1 MSVHLRSFILPVAL
15 SMGVAVAAPAL
26 AKKHPHPP
34 VLIPAP
40 PAGKGQVVFFRPA
53 NRVMGRFIGLPVRD
67 GDVGIGTLGNGTYVV
82 HVVDPGP
89 HVFTTRLKVTDRLPL
104 EVEAGETYYVEQTMG
119 VGLVAGHP
127 HLAPVERADFE
138 ALKLKPSTR
147 KAKDLKRKREK

>member
-1 MSVHLRSFILPVAL
+1 MTMHLRKLILPLSVAL
-15 SMGVAVAAPAL
+15 SVGVAAPAL
-26 AKKHPHPP
+26 AKKHPRPP

-40 PAGKGQVVFFRPA
+40 PPGKGQVVFFRPA

-67 GDVGIGTLGNGTYVV
+67 GDAGIGTLGNGSYVV
-82 HVVDPGP
+82 HVVEPGP

-127 HLAPVERADFE
+127 RLTPAERADFE

-147 KAKDLKRKREK
+147 KAKDLKRKRER